1 MTLKEYAELNNI
13 TLADAK
19 KRTGLSHWKQEVVE
33 AALDALD
40 LPISEEAEEV
50 IEEAA
55 VEVLEIVEEA
65 VFDVAEVI
73 VEAVVDLTSRK
84 ERLNSI
90 KGLGTKSKYWSEFN
104 G

>member
-1 MTLKEYAELNNI
+1 MNLKEYASLNDI
-13 TLADAK
+13 TLSDAK

-33 AALDALD
+33 VALEVAD

-50 IEEAA
+50 VAEVA

-65 VFDVAEVI
+65 VAEVAEVI
-73 VEAVVDLTSRK
+73 VEAVSDEYKRRSV
-84 ERLNSI
+84 
-90 KGLGTKSKYWSEFN
+90 KGLGTKSPYWSELR